1 MGVFLTNLSLFIH
14 FILIVTL
21 HPLPMIC
28 RHEKEG
34 ISMISMGVAVELK
47 THLRLM
53 FVLPESVSSHLSETY
68 KLKMYLK
75 TTVSH
80 RQCGVAHHR

>member
-34 ISMISMGVAVELK
+34 ISMGVAVELK

-53 FVLPESVSSHLSETY
+53 FVLPESV
-68 KLKMYLK
+68 
-75 TTVSH
+75 
-80 RQCGVAHHR
+80 

>member
-34 ISMISMGVAVELK
+34 IK
-47 THLRLM
+47 TVPSGEK
-53 FVLPESVSSHLSETY
+53 F
-68 KLKMYLK
+68 
-75 TTVSH
+75 
-80 RQCGVAHHR
+80 